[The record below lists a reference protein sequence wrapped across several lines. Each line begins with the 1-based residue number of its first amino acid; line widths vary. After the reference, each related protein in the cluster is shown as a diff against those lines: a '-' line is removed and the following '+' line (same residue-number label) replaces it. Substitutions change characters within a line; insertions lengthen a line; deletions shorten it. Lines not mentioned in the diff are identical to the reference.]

1 MAEEYDYSLVSGS
14 AVQKDRKGVSW
25 CLIVIVV
32 LIAIAVFAL
41 LVYVFGWGWTG
52 FLGNSINTTTTTN
65 GKSSSQIF
73 TTQYQPGK
81 TFWDVAQLLIVP
93 IILVLLGT
101 WLNHAAGVIT
111 QRYTEAKDQ
120 TERWLVSDQQKE
132 DELQTYLDKM
142 SEFLLEKGLRESKPE
157 NEVRKI
163 AQARG
168 LTVLHRLDGDR
179 KGSVLRFLC
188 ESNLI
193 TRSKDNG
200 IIRLNRADL
209 SLANLFR
216 ATLCNTNLSESLL
229 IDANL
234 LFADLSRADLSG
246 ADLSGADLKWANLN
260 NAILIR
266 TILTKAKL
274 DGADLRGANVT
285 DEQLSLAESLKGTTM
300 PDGTKHP

>member
-1 MAEEYDYSLVSGS
+1 MAEEYDDGLISGPG
-14 AVQKDRKGVSW
+14 VQGDRKGRSW
-25 CLIVIVV
+25 CLLVSIILIV
-32 LIAIAVFAL
+32 IAVFAF
-41 LVYVFGWGWTG
+41 LVFIYGWDWTG
-52 FLGNSINTTTTTN
+52 FTGNSINTTTTTP
-65 GKSSSQIF
+65 GKSPSQIF

-81 TFWDVAQLLIVP
+81 TFWDGIQLLIVP
-93 IILVLLGT
+93 ITLVLLGT
-101 WLNHAAGVIT
+101 WLNHTANVIV
-111 QRYTEAKDQ
+111 QRYAEAKGQ
-120 TERWLVSDQQKE
+120 TDRRLASDQQKE
-132 DELQTYLDKM
+132 DALQMYLDKM
-142 SEFLLEKGLRESKPE
+142 SELLLEKGLCESKPE

-163 AQARG
+163 AQART
-168 LTVLHRLDGDR
+168 LTVLQRLDGDR

-188 ESNLI
+188 ESDLI
-193 TRSKDNG
+193 TRGEDNG

-209 SLANLFR
+209 TLANLSR

-234 LFADLSRADLSG
+234 LFADLSGVDLKG
-246 ADLSGADLKWANLN
+246 ADLSGTNLKWANLN

-266 TILTKAKL
+266 TILTNAKL